1 MNEEVAPNRCQFYD
15 KKGRQC
21 VFKAEVQNYLCI
33 AHFFNVDEISFAP
46 GVFKSKKPKKIKTKK
61 LLKGQRTLESYWG
74 REK

>member
-21 VFKAEVQNYLCI
+21 VYKAEVQNYLCI

>member
-1 MNEEVAPNRCQFYD
+1 MTEEVAPNRYQFYD

-46 GVFKSKKPKKIKTKK
+46 VVFKSKKTKKIKTKK

-74 REK
+74 RK